1 MFDRYWV
8 SIGVCQSMSFKQ
20 IVGHEDIIKHFKFSV
35 KNDQISHAYLISGED
50 DSGKMT
56 LAQAYAMALQCS
68 ELNSNNNLE
77 DIDSCGVCPSCKQ
90 FLGNNH
96 PDVIYVT
103 RAPDKAS
110 IGVDSIRDQINNDVE
125 IKPFSS
131 PYKIYI
137 IDEAQ
142 KLTVEAQNALLKT
155 LEEPPEYAIIILLTN
170 NLNSILETVQSRCMI
185 LQVRAIDKDLIKAY
199 LMTRH
204 QVPDYQAELS
214 GIFAQGN
221 LGKAIKYSSS
231 EEFAAIMDD
240 VLHLLKGINDM
251 ENYEVIEYVKNL
263 SQKKEDIAKILDLI
277 LLWYRDLLMYKVT
290 KDPNL
295 LLYKKE
301 FSYISKQAKTASY
314 EGIQNILDVIEE
326 TNTKINAN
334 VNIETTLQ
342 LMLFTIKENS
352 DD

>member
-20 IVGHEDIIKHFKFSV
+20 IVGHEDIIKHFKFSI

-77 DIDSCGVCPSCKQ
+77 GIDSCGVCPSCKQ
-90 FLGNNH
+90 FLSNNH
-96 PDVIYVT
+96 PDVICVT

-185 LQVRAIDKDLIKAY
+185 LQVKTIDKDLIKAY

-251 ENYEVIEYVKNL
+251 ENYEIIEYVKNL

-301 FSYISKQAKTASY
+301 FSYISKQAKTISY
-314 EGIQNILDVIEE
+314 EGIQSILDVIEE

-352 DD
+352 ND